1 MKKIVASAASTIP
14 VEILSKPVPD
24 YTAEGR
30 ELKIDGE
37 VRLEVLFT
45 TSGQAHVIRVIQGL
59 GHGLDEQAVRAAQ
72 QIKFKPALH
81 EGQPVDSTAVV
92 HIIFQLV
99 S

>member
-1 MKKIVASAASTIP
+1 MDVIPIRTESDHKAALKE
-14 VEILSKPVPD
+14 VERLWDAAPGTPEAD
-24 YTAEGR
+24 
-30 ELKIDGE
+30 
-37 VRLEVLFT
+37 RLEVLFT
-45 TSGQAHVIRVIQGL
+45 TGGQVRVIRVIQGL